1 MVGDDQNP
9 IIQVEI
15 KTVFEKTEEI
25 YGKFIYFG
33 KSVGFNPVHRFGIW
47 LGSQFDQFWWMNFG
61 LGTKFSF
68 SRFGPGFS
76 LFLTKL
82 VHSSGFLMGY
92 DQVHSWISIDKFGF
106 E

>member
-47 LGSQFDQFWWMNFG
+47 LGS
-61 LGTKFSF
+61 
-68 SRFGPGFS
+68 
-76 LFLTKL
+76 
-82 VHSSGFLMGY
+82 
-92 DQVHSWISIDKFGF
+92 
-106 E
+106 